1 MKTLWGSGKI
11 SMRKYVG
18 LAVLVVFVAGAF
30 LFFGA
35 LGLDI
40 HVHDHFVVVPFS
52 VFLFWLSI
60 GIAGVWLLIR
70 VIRRAIRV
78 NRIS

>member
-1 MKTLWGSGKI
+1 
-11 SMRKYVG
+11 MRNYLG
-18 LAVLVVFVAGAF
+18 LAVLIAVVTGAY

-40 HVHDHFVVVPFS
+40 HVHDHFVVVPIT

-60 GIAGVWLLIR
+60 GIAGAWLLIR
-70 VIRRAIRV
+70 VIRRS
-78 NRIS
+78 ISHR